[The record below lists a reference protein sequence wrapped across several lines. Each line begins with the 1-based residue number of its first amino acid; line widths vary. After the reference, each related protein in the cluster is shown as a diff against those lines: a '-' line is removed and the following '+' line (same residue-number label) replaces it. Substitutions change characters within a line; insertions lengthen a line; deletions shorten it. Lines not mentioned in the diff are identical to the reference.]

1 MNNRYA
7 EMVEMSKRIS
17 EVGFYMDDLRLYLD
31 THPNCTEAIMLYNK
45 YAEKYKDLKEKF
57 NAMHGPLNYYQKNT
71 DCNVWQW
78 NSYGWPWKGVC

>member
-7 EMVEMSKRIS
+7 EMAEMSKRIS

-45 YAEKYKDLKEKF
+45 YTHNCTLINFVSSA
-57 NAMHGPLNYYQKNT
+57 
-71 DCNVWQW
+71 
-78 NSYGWPWKGVC
+78 